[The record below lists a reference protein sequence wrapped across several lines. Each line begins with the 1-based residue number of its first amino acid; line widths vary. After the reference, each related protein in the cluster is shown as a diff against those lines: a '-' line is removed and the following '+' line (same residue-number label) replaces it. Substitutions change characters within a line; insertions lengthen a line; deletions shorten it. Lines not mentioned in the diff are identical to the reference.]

1 MPWNG
6 SCVAFQLGVVFLLNT
21 SIKRSGTHYRSTELL
36 INCSPSTV
44 LRDHYHSHMYSFVI
58 AEKKKKWGINSLFR
72 SIEGERLKTKRRRI
86 ALAEAKSNFCH
97 TTSNEMEDTAPET
110 LLVHINCLL
119 RLLVIGTNL
128 YQMVHFLFIPTH
140 LATPWRKP
148 RCPQQLHAV
157 SFINPNILRFPALT
171 ELITKHTKSSS
182 SRSGWCN

>member
-119 RLLVIGTNL
+119 RLLVIGTNCIKW
-128 YQMVHFLFIPTH
+128 YISSLFPHIWQPH
-140 LATPWRKP
+140 GGNPDARS
-148 RCPQQLHAV
+148 
-157 SFINPNILRFPALT
+157 SFMLSPLSTLT
-171 ELITKHTKSSS
+171 S
-182 SRSGWCN
+182 